1 MAKEMAIFGG
11 SFNPIHFGHLIVA
24 ECCLEQ
30 AQLDQV
36 LFMPAATPPHK
47 QDSTLASP
55 EDRIEMLQLA
65 VESHTQF
72 EVSPQECNRGGISY
86 TVTTVH
92 NLIHQFPNDNLSL
105 ILGPD
110 ALLSLPSWK
119 EPQRILGLIKI
130 LAIERHGV
138 DNIEQITQE
147 PQLKELLSEKQSY
160 QIKTDR
166 IRVPAI
172 GIRANQ
178 LRRAVATGK
187 QHPLSHPEECRAIHQ
202 LASGS
207 TALALSSTT
216 LACESPCDIS
226 AALQRVASTTC

>member
-1 MAKEMAIFGG
+1 MAKELAIFGG

-30 AQLDQV
+30 AQLDRV

-47 QDSTLASP
+47 QDSTLAAP

-65 VESHTQF
+65 VGSHTKF
-72 EVSPQECNRGGISY
+72 EVSLQECNRGGISY
-86 TVTTVH
+86 TVNTVH
-92 NLIHQFPNDNLSL
+92 NLIRQFPNDNFSL

-110 ALLSLPSWK
+110 ALLSLPLWK
-119 EPQRILGLIKI
+119 EPRRILDMIKI
-130 LAIERHGV
+130 LAIERHGM
-138 DNIEQITQE
+138 DDIEQITQQ
-147 PQLKELLSEKQSY
+147 PQLKALLSKKQSC

-178 LRRAVATGK
+178 LREAIATGTSIRFRTPRNVERFIARK
-187 QHPLSHPEECRAIHQ
+187 QLFRTHTS
-202 LASGS
+202 
-207 TALALSSTT
+207 
-216 LACESPCDIS
+216 
-226 AALQRVASTTC
+226 

>member
-1 MAKEMAIFGG
+1 MAKQLAIFGG

-30 AQLDQV
+30 ARLDRV

-47 QDSTLASP
+47 QDITLAAP

-65 VESHTQF
+65 VGSHAQF
-72 EVSPQECNRGGISY
+72 EVDPQECHRGGISY
-86 TVTTVH
+86 TVNTVE
-92 NLIHQFPNDNLSL
+92 NLIHQFPSEHFSL

-119 EPQRILGLIKI
+119 DPQRILALIKI
-130 LAIERHGV
+130 LAVERHGI
-138 DNIEQITQE
+138 DDIEKITQQ

-178 LRRAVATGK
+178 LREAVATGK
-187 QHPLSHPEECRAIHQ
+187 SIRFRTPRNVELFIARKR
-202 LASGS
+202 LF
-207 TALALSSTT
+207 
-216 LACESPCDIS
+216 SPDT
-226 AALQRVASTTC
+226 Q

>member
-1 MAKEMAIFGG
+1 MVKKAAVMAKELAIFGG

-30 AQLDQV
+30 AQLDRV

-47 QDSTLASP
+47 QNSTLAAP

-65 VESHTQF
+65 VGSHAKF
-72 EVSPQECNRGGISY
+72 EVSSQECNRGGISY
-86 TVTTVH
+86 TVNTVH
-92 NLIHQFPNDNLSL
+92 DLIRQFPNDNFSL

-110 ALLSLPSWK
+110 ALQSLPSWK
-119 EPQRILGLIKI
+119 EPRRILGMIRI
-130 LAIERHGV
+130 LAIERHGI
-138 DNIEQITQE
+138 DDIEQITQQ
-147 PQLKELLSEKQSY
+147 PQLKELLSEKQLC

-178 LRRAVATGK
+178 LREAIATGSSIRFRTPSSVERFIAHK
-187 QHPLSHPEECRAIHQ
+187 QLF
-202 LASGS
+202 S
-207 TALALSSTT
+207 TQT
-216 LACESPCDIS
+216 
-226 AALQRVASTTC
+226 Q

>member
-65 VESHTQF
+65 VGSHTKF
-72 EVSPQECNRGGISY
+72 EVSSQECDRGGISY
-86 TVTTVH
+86 TVNTVE

-119 EPQRILGLIKI
+119 DPQRILALIKI
-130 LAIERHGV
+130 LAIERHGI
-138 DNIEQITQE
+138 DDIKKITQQ

-178 LRRAVATGK
+178 LREAVATGK
-187 QHPLSHPEECRAIHQ
+187 SIRFRTPRNVELFIARKR
-202 LASGS
+202 LFS
-207 TALALSSTT
+207 TDT
-216 LACESPCDIS
+216 
-226 AALQRVASTTC
+226 Q

>member
-1 MAKEMAIFGG
+1 MAKQLAIFGG

-30 AQLDQV
+30 ARLDRV

-47 QDSTLASP
+47 QDMTLAAP

-65 VESHTQF
+65 VGSHAQF
-72 EVSPQECNRGGISY
+72 EVDPQECNRGGISY
-86 TVTTVH
+86 TVNTVE
-92 NLIHQFPNDNLSL
+92 NLIHQFPNEHFSL

-110 ALLSLPSWK
+110 ALLSLPLWK
-119 EPQRILGLIKI
+119 DPQRILALIKI
-130 LAIERHGV
+130 LAIERHGI
-138 DNIEQITQE
+138 DDIEKITQQ
-147 PQLKELLSEKQSY
+147 PQLKELLSEKQSC

-178 LRRAVATGK
+178 LREAVATGK
-187 QHPLSHPEECRAIHQ
+187 SIRFRTPRNVELFIARKR
-202 LASGS
+202 LF
-207 TALALSSTT
+207 
-216 LACESPCDIS
+216 SPD
-226 AALQRVASTTC
+226 AQ

>member
-65 VESHTQF
+65 VGSHTKF
-72 EVSPQECNRGGISY
+72 EVSPQECDRGGISY

-92 NLIHQFPNDNLSL
+92 NLIHRFPNDNLSL

-119 EPQRILGLIKI
+119 EPQKILGLIKI

-147 PQLKELLSEKQSY
+147 PQLQELLSEKQSY

-172 GIRANQ
+172 GIRANE
-178 LRRAVATGK
+178 LRRA
-187 QHPLSHPEECRAIHQ
+187 I
-202 LASGS
+202 ASGS
-207 TALALSSTT
+207 SIRFRTPRNVERLISRKRLYSTGT
-216 LACESPCDIS
+216 H
-226 AALQRVASTTC
+226 

>member
-1 MAKEMAIFGG
+1 MAKELAIFGG

-30 AQLDQV
+30 AQLDRV

-47 QDSTLASP
+47 QDSTLLAP

-65 VESHTQF
+65 VGSHAKF
-72 EVSPQECNRGGISY
+72 EVSPHECSRGGISY
-86 TVTTVH
+86 TVNTVH

-110 ALLSLPSWK
+110 ALLSLPTWK
-119 EPQRILGLIKI
+119 EPGRILAMIKI
-130 LAIERHGV
+130 LAIERYGI
-138 DNIEQITQE
+138 DDIEQITQQ
-147 PQLKELLSEKQSY
+147 PQLKELLSEKQSC
-160 QIKTDR
+160 QIKADR

-178 LRRAVATGK
+178 LREAIATGGSIRFRTPRNVERFIARK
-187 QHPLSHPEECRAIHQ
+187 QLFRTHTS
-202 LASGS
+202 
-207 TALALSSTT
+207 
-216 LACESPCDIS
+216 
-226 AALQRVASTTC
+226 

>member
-1 MAKEMAIFGG
+1 MAKQLAIFGG

-30 AQLDQV
+30 ARLDRV

-47 QDSTLASP
+47 QDITLAAP

-65 VESHTQF
+65 VGSHAQF
-72 EVSPQECNRGGISY
+72 EVAPQECNRGGISY
-86 TVTTVH
+86 TVNTVE
-92 NLIHQFPNDNLSL
+92 NLIHQFPNEHFSL

-110 ALLSLPSWK
+110 ALLSLPLWK
-119 EPQRILGLIKI
+119 DPQRILALIKI
-130 LAIERHGV
+130 LAIERHGI
-138 DNIEQITQE
+138 DDIEKITQQ
-147 PQLKELLSEKQSY
+147 PQLKELLSEKQSC

-178 LRRAVATGK
+178 LREAVATGK
-187 QHPLSHPEECRAIHQ
+187 SIRFRTPRNVELFIARKR
-202 LASGS
+202 LFS
-207 TALALSSTT
+207 TDT
-216 LACESPCDIS
+216 
-226 AALQRVASTTC
+226 Q